1 MPNQVNTSDVSIDN
15 LEIHSATGTYDLR
28 PHFVELNLYENLYAS
43 SLTSNITL
51 IDSVNL
57 PYNLA
62 LVGQEVID
70 INISLSGFDTGVDK
84 EHLISINPPPMHV
97 NTLNNRI
104 YNKPKAQAYTL
115 SMISEHFMSS
125 VHSKVSKSYFDKTI
139 GEIVENIYLE
149 YLDDRTE
156 SEKKNDIKGLFVEET
171 ERTERIII
179 PSLTPIEAINWLAKR
194 AVQGDDFGA
203 NYLFFE
209 TLNGSRFVSLNY
221 LIREQEPVV
230 KFVYKPRVDDSS
242 GVEHLSAGIIKIDK
256 FAFIKQFN
264 RIELIERGVYSS
276 KLITHDIVTKT
287 IEEHDYDGYSQWEE
301 IYHLGKYPPLSDSD
315 IDTKSAGV
323 SRISHAP
330 PGAINF
336 PNDAKRM
343 SGQVDGNI
351 EFYPKH
357 DRLYS
362 QNIGDLYDNE
372 VELWRQRRKSHM
384 GIHDGLN
391 ILIETNGVSG
401 LRVGHI
407 VELELPSPETSE
419 RDGSSDSIHDKFL
432 SGNYMVTAI
441 QHIFSSID
449 SNNPKIAYTMKIEL
463 SKDGM
468 EEQVAYRKSRK
479 ED

>member
-1 MPNQVNTSDVSIDN
+1 MSQVNTSDVKIKT
-15 LEIHSATGTYDLR
+15 LQIHSATGSYDLS
-28 PHFVELNLYENLYAS
+28 PHFVELNVYENLYAS
-43 SLTSNITL
+43 SITSNITL

-62 LVGQEVID
+62 LVGQEVLD
-70 INISLSGFDTGVDK
+70 VNISLSGFDTGADK
-84 EHLISINPPPMHV
+84 EHLISITPPPMHV

-104 YNKPKAQAYTL
+104 YNKPKGQAYTL

-125 VHSKVSKSYFDKTI
+125 IHSKVSKSYFDMTI
-139 GEIVENIYLE
+139 AEMVEDIYLT

-156 SEKKNDIKGLFVEET
+156 SEKKNNIRGLFVEET
-171 ERTERIII
+171 GRTERFII
-179 PSLTPIEAINWLAKR
+179 PNLSPIDAINWLAKR
-194 AVQGDDFGA
+194 AVQDNGFGV

-209 TLNGSRFVSLNY
+209 TINGSRFVSLNY
-221 LIREQEPVV
+221 LIEDKKPLF
-230 KFVYKPRVDDSS
+230 KFVYRPRVDDPS

-264 RIELIERGVYSS
+264 RAELIKRGVYSS

-323 SRISHAP
+323 TRVSHAP
-330 PGAINF
+330 PGAIDF
-336 PNDAKRM
+336 PNDSKRM
-343 SGQVDGNI
+343 SGQVDGNV

-357 DRLYS
+357 DNMYS
-362 QNIGDLYDNE
+362 QSTNDSYDNE
-372 VELWRQRRKSHM
+372 VELWRQRRKNHA

-391 ILIETNGVSG
+391 ILIEINGISG
-401 LRVGHI
+401 LRVGNI

-419 RDGSSDSIHDKFL
+419 IDGSSDIIYDKFL

-449 SNNPKIAYTMKIEL
+449 ANNPKISYTMKVEL
-463 SKDGM
+463 TKDGM
-468 EEQVAYRKSRK
+468 EEQIAYRKSRK
-479 ED
+479 EK